1 MLQQLKLY
9 DTADQEFTQLLFS
22 MIPGIME
29 SSPAAETDF
38 LLVWLF
44 NLWLASFGLDY
55 FAFIRN
61 FVCRKL
67 SFTRTLDSYRRI

>member
-1 MLQQLKLY
+1 MLSLIKASSWMLQQLKLY

-38 LLVWLF
+38 LLV
-44 NLWLASFGLDY
+44 
-55 FAFIRN
+55 
-61 FVCRKL
+61 
-67 SFTRTLDSYRRI
+67 